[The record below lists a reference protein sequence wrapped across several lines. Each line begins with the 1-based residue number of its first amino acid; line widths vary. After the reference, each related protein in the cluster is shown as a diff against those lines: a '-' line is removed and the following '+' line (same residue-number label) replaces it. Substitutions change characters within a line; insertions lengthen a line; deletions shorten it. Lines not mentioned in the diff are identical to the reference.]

1 MQNKNVISTE
11 APIYSQL
18 PARERVGLAI
28 SGTNTTAVVAAIVA
42 AESAGVRQ
50 VWMTQGGPSPDTLTL
65 FAAAAVQTTSIR
77 LGTAIIPTYPRHPL
91 TMAQQAL
98 TLGDLA
104 PGRFRLGIGPSHR
117 PIIEGTYGIPMTA
130 PLDYLKEYVSVLRSA
145 LWDGKVDY
153 HGRFFTVKTT
163 LPRPPRTPIL
173 ISALRTGA
181 FQLAGS
187 IADGAISW
195 VCPAPYLIEQ
205 ALPALRTGATNRKRP
220 APPLIAHVPVV
231 LSQDRQT
238 VLDVARK
245 QLGRYGRLP
254 FYTGM
259 FADAGFPIPADGTLS
274 DALLDSLVVS
284 GDEATVMARL
294 TDLLA
299 QGLDELLVQPIAVTD
314 MASEQAR
321 LATLIGQL
329 SPSI

>member
-1 MQNKNVISTE
+1 MQNKDIISTE
-11 APIYSQL
+11 AQRSSQL
-18 PARERVGLAI
+18 SARERVGLVI
-28 SGTNTTAVVAAIVA
+28 SGTDTLAAVSAIVA

-50 VWMTQGGPSPDTLTL
+50 VWMTQGGPSPDTLSL

-104 PGRFRLGIGPSHR
+104 PGRLRLGIGPSHR

-145 LWDGKVDY
+145 LWEGKVNY
-153 HGRFFTVKTT
+153 QGHFFTVKTT
-163 LPRPPRTPIL
+163 LPRPPHTPIL

-181 FQLAGS
+181 FQLAGA

-195 VCPAPYLIEQ
+195 VCPAPYLIEK
-205 ALPALRTGATNRKRP
+205 ALPALRAGAASRKRTV
-220 APPLIAHVPVV
+220 PPLIAHVPVA
-231 LSQDRQT
+231 LSQDHQT
-238 VLDVARK
+238 VRDAARK

-259 FADAGFPIPADGTLS
+259 FADAGFPVSSDGMLS
-274 DALLDSLVVS
+274 DALLDNLVVS

-299 QGLDELLVQPIAVTD
+299 QGLDELLVMPIAIAD
-314 MASEQAR
+314 IAGEQAR

-329 SPSI
+329 